1 LVATQLAH
9 YRIIE
14 KLGTGGMGEV
24 FLAQDTKLERRVA
37 IKVLPAKSLDD
48 LHARKRLLRE
58 ARAAATLD
66 HPNICSIYE
75 VNDTGD
81 SPFIVMQ
88 YVEGKTLF
96 TKLTAAPLTPEE
108 VIEVGIQIAEAL
120 AEAHERG
127 VIHRDIKPQNVII
140 TPRGQAKVLDF
151 GLARIAQTAEV
162 DAEAKTETQL
172 TGEGYIVGTV
182 AYMSPEQLKAMPI
195 DARSDLFSLGAT
207 LYECAT
213 GKPAFTGNS
222 KIEISSKVL
231 QVEPRKPSHLNPGI
245 PRGLE
250 QIILRA
256 MAKDAEAR
264 YQSATQML
272 EDLRRLRSSLSGV
285 TAVFPSVTRESSGA
299 VIASEVTGFPRLLRS
314 RMFLIAAAVIAILVV
329 GLVALKFLRP
339 APYQVNSAARL
350 YFDEGVKAIHLG
362 TYFQASKALKQ
373 AVDSDRQYAPAHA
386 RLAEAYLEI
395 STTEQARAEVLDAVA
410 LANQR
415 ALATSDKTHLDAIDA
430 TVRRDFPAAIISYQ
444 TLLSQAP
451 AGEKANAY
459 VDLGR
464 AYERNEQLD
473 KAIENYAQATALDQ
487 QSPGAF
493 LRLGVAYGRRR
504 DQKRE
509 DLKNAEAAFSKAE
522 QIYQVLTNNEGQ
534 VEVVFQR
541 GMLLYGTGNLPA
553 AKEQFENALEM
564 AKSQNNPYQITR
576 TELELSLVYR
586 DQGNVEGAKA
596 LAADAITIAQNNDI
610 KNVAINGLIDL
621 GLAFMSSGSFDDAGN
636 YFQQALDLA
645 RRANSKAGEMRAH
658 VSLARL
664 NFQRSNNDEAIA
676 ELKPALDFYRSS
688 GYRRETSIVLTLL
701 GRAYQDKGE
710 DATAQKYFEE
720 QFDLVTK
727 AGDDSGIGDSH
738 MSLAFLKGINQ
749 DAYTEAL
756 AHLDEKLKID
766 DLRKSERGKA
776 FTQMNR
782 GNFLWQLGRYDE
794 ARAALDSAFAIATK
808 PEAQLNTVIA
818 WVHLVRARI
827 ALSQLQFAEARKEAQ
842 LAVDAS
848 AKFPDVA
855 LQAKACLGR
864 AMALSGS
871 GAEGKKLCEE
881 ALAEAQKL
889 KSRPLITSAELALAE
904 AMLAGKDSAAA
915 LQTALD
921 VQKAFA
927 QSVQKDSEWRA
938 LLIAARSSDLAGD
951 KTAAQDY
958 ATRADKACSE
968 LAQKWGAESYESYL
982 RRPDIQLYR
991 TQLAQILKGT
1001 T

>member
-1 LVATQLAH
+1 LVATQIAH

-37 IKVLPAKSLDD
+37 IKLLPAKSLDD
-48 LHARKRLLRE
+48 VHARKRLLRE
-58 ARAAATLD
+58 AKAAATLD

-75 VNDTGD
+75 VNDSGD

-96 TKLTAAPLTPEE
+96 SKLQEAPLTPEE
-108 VIEVGIQIAEAL
+108 VIDVGIQIAEAL

-162 DAEAKTETQL
+162 DAEAKTDTQL

-182 AYMSPEQLKAMPI
+182 AYMSPEQLRAMPI

-213 GKPAFTGNS
+213 GKAAFTGNS

-231 QVEPRKPSHLNPGI
+231 QVEPRKPSHVNPGI

-256 MAKDAEAR
+256 MAKDADTR
-264 YQSATQML
+264 YQSATEML
-272 EDLRRLRSSLSGV
+272 DDLKRLRSSLSSV

-299 VIASEVTGFPRLLRS
+299 IAPPAVSPFQRAIRS
-314 RMFLIAAAVIAILVV
+314 RKVQIALAAIVVLVL
-329 GLVALKFLRP
+329 GWVAFRLWRP
-339 APYQVNSAARL
+339 APYQVNSAAKL
-350 YFDEGVKAIHLG
+350 YFDEGVKAIGLG

-373 AVDSDRQYAPAHA
+373 AVDSDPQYAPAHA

-395 STTEQARAEVLDAVA
+395 SNTEQARAEVLDAVA

-415 ALATSDKTHLDAIDA
+415 ALSNADKLHLDAIDA
-430 TVRRDFPAAIISYQ
+430 TVRRDFPAAIASYQ
-444 TLLSQAP
+444 ALLSQAP
-451 AGEKANAY
+451 ASEKANAY

-473 KAIENYAQATALDQ
+473 DAIENYSKATAVDTP
-487 QSPGAF
+487 SPGAF
-493 LRLGVAYGRRR
+493 LHLGMAYTRRR
-504 DQKRE
+504 DKKR
-509 DLKNAEAAFSKAE
+509 DDQTNAEAAFAKAE
-522 QIYQVLTNNEGQ
+522 RIYQVLTNNEGQ

-541 GMLLYGTGNLPA
+541 GALFYGTGNLPD
-553 AKEQFENALEM
+553 AKEQFEKALEM
-564 AKSQNNPYQITR
+564 AKSQSNPYQITR

-586 DQGNVEGAKA
+586 DLGNVEGAKA

-645 RRANSKAGEMRAH
+645 RRANLKAGEMRAH

-664 NFQRSNNDEAIA
+664 NFQRSQNDEAIA

-688 GYRRETSIVLTLL
+688 GYRRDASIVLTLL

-720 QFDLVTK
+720 QFDLVSK
-727 AGDDSGIGDSH
+727 AGDDSGVGDSH
-738 MSLAFLKGINQ
+738 MSLAFLKGLNQ
-749 DAYTEAL
+749 DAFTEAL

-766 DLRKSERGKA
+766 ELRKSDRGKA

-794 ARAALDSAFAIATK
+794 ARAALDAAFAIATK
-808 PEAQLNTVIA
+808 PESQLNTVIA
-818 WVHLVRARI
+818 WVHLVRARM
-827 ALSQLQFAEARKEAQ
+827 ALSQLQYGEARKEAQ

-855 LQAKACLGR
+855 LQAKSCLGR
-864 AMALSGS
+864 AMALSGA
-871 GAEGKKLCEE
+871 GAEGRKLCEE
-881 ALAEAQKL
+881 AQAAAQNL
-889 KSRPLITSAELALAE
+889 KSRPLITSTQLALAE
-904 AMLAGKDSAAA
+904 AMLASKDTTAAR
-915 LQTALD
+915 QTALD
-921 VQKAFA
+921 AQKVFA

-958 ATRADKACSE
+958 ASRADKACSE
-968 LAQKWGAESYESYL
+968 LAQKWGADSYESYL

-991 TQLAQILKGT
+991 TQLAQILKSNQ
-1001 T
+1001 

>member
-1 LVATQLAH
+1 
-9 YRIIE
+9 
-14 KLGTGGMGEV
+14 MGEV

-37 IKVLPAKSLDD
+37 IKLLPARSLDD

-58 ARAAATLD
+58 AKAAATLD
-66 HPNICSIYE
+66 HPNICAIYE
-75 VNDTGD
+75 VNDAGD

-88 YVEGKTLF
+88 YLEGKTLF
-96 TKLTAAPLTPEE
+96 SKLQAAPLTPEE
-108 VIEVGIQIAEAL
+108 VIDVGIQIAEAL

-162 DAEAKTETQL
+162 DAEAKTDTQL

-213 GKPAFTGNS
+213 GKAAFTGNS

-250 QIILRA
+250 QIILKA
-256 MAKDAEAR
+256 MAKDTDAR
-264 YQSATQML
+264 YQSATEML
-272 EDLRRLRSSLSGV
+272 EDLKRLRSSFSSV
-285 TAVFPSVTRESSGA
+285 TAVFPSVTTESSGA
-299 VIASEVTGFPRLLRS
+299 MTPPSLTRFQQALRS
-314 RMFLIAAAVIAILVV
+314 RKVQIALAAIVVLLLGAIGYKLW
-329 GLVALKFLRP
+329 RP
-339 APYQVNSAARL
+339 APYQLNSAAKL

-373 AVDSDRQYAPAHA
+373 AVDSDPQYAPAHA

-395 STTEQARAEVLDAVA
+395 SNTEQARAEVLDAVA
-410 LANQR
+410 RASQR
-415 ALATSDKTHLDAIDA
+415 ALATSDKLHLDAIDA
-430 TVRRDFPAAIISYQ
+430 TVRRDFPAAVASYQ
-444 TLLSQAP
+444 ALLAQAP
-451 AGEKANAY
+451 ASEKANAY

-473 KAIENYAQATALDQ
+473 NAIENYSQATTLDP
-487 QSPGAF
+487 QSAGAF

-504 DQKRE
+504 DQKKE
-509 DLKNAEAAFSKAE
+509 DPKNAEAAFSKAE

-541 GMLLYGTGNLPA
+541 GMLFYGTGSLPA

-564 AKSQNNPYQITR
+564 AKNQNNPYQITR

-645 RRANSKAGEMRAH
+645 RRANSKPGEMRAH

-676 ELKPALDFYRSS
+676 ELKPALEFYKSS
-688 GYRRETSIVLTLL
+688 GYARDASITLTLL

-710 DATAQKYFEE
+710 DATAQKYFDE
-720 QFDLVTK
+720 QLDLVTK
-727 AGDDSGIGDSH
+727 AGDKSGLGDLQ
-738 MSLAFLKGINQ
+738 MSLAFLKGMNQ

-766 DLRKSERGKA
+766 ESRKSERGKA

-794 ARAALDSAFAIATK
+794 ARAALDSAFEIATK

-827 ALSQLQFAEARKEAQ
+827 AISQLQYAEAKKEAQ

-848 AKFPDVA
+848 AKFPDVL

-864 AMALSGS
+864 ALALSGA
-871 GAEGKKLCEE
+871 GAEGRKLCEE
-881 ALAEAQKL
+881 ALSAAQNL
-889 KSRPLITSAELALAE
+889 KSRPLMMSAQLALAE
-904 AMLAGKDSAAA
+904 AMLVSKDLAAA

-921 VQKAFA
+921 AQKVFA

-958 ATRADKACSE
+958 ATRADQACSE
-968 LAQKWGAESYESYL
+968 LPQKWGADSYESYL

-991 TQLAQILKGT
+991 AQLAQILKGT
-1001 T
+1001 R

>member
-1 LVATQLAH
+1 
-9 YRIIE
+9 
-14 KLGTGGMGEV
+14 MGEV

-37 IKVLPAKSLDD
+37 IKLLPAKSLDD
-48 LHARKRLLRE
+48 MHARKRLLRE

-75 VNDTGD
+75 VNDAGD

-96 TKLTAAPLTPEE
+96 TKLQEAPLPPEE
-108 VIEVGIQIAEAL
+108 VIEVGIQMAEAL

-151 GLARIAQTAEV
+151 GLARIAQPAEV
-162 DAEAKTETQL
+162 DAEAKTDTQL

-213 GKPAFTGNS
+213 GKPAFTGTS

-250 QIILRA
+250 QIILKA
-256 MAKDAEAR
+256 MAKDADAR
-264 YQSATQML
+264 YQSATEML
-272 EDLRRLRSSLSGV
+272 GDLKRLRSSLSSV
-285 TAVFPSVTRESSGA
+285 TAVFPSVTRESSG
-299 VIASEVTGFPRLLRS
+299 VEIVTEGTGFQRLVHS
-314 RMFLIAAAVIAILVV
+314 RKIQIAIAAIVVVVLAWIAFKLW
-329 GLVALKFLRP
+329 RP
-339 APYQVNSAARL
+339 APYQVNSAAKL
-350 YFDEGVKAIHLG
+350 YFDEGVRAIHLG

-373 AVDSDRQYAPAHA
+373 AVDSDPQYAPAHA

-395 STTEQARAEVLDAVA
+395 SNTEQARAEVLDAVA
-410 LANQR
+410 RANQR
-415 ALATSDKTHLDAIDA
+415 ALVSADKLHLDAIDA
-430 TVRRDFPAAIISYQ
+430 TVRRDFPAAVAAYQ
-444 TLLSQAP
+444 ALLAQTP
-451 AGEKANAY
+451 ASEKANAY

-473 KAIENYAQATALDQ
+473 NAIENYSQATTSDA
-487 QSPGAF
+487 QSAGAF
-493 LRLGVAYGRRR
+493 LRLGVAYSRRR
-504 DQKRE
+504 DQKKE
-509 DLKNAEAAFSKAE
+509 DPKNADAAFAKAE

-541 GMLLYGTGNLPA
+541 GVLFYGTGNLPA
-553 AKEQFENALEM
+553 AKEQFEKALEM
-564 AKSQNNPYQITR
+564 AKSQNNPYQMTR

-621 GLAFMSSGSFDDAGN
+621 GLAFMSGGSFDDAGN

-645 RRANSKAGEMRAH
+645 LRANSKAGEMRAH
-658 VSLARL
+658 LSLARL
-664 NFQRSNNDEAIA
+664 NFQRSNNDQAIA

-766 DLRKSERGKA
+766 DLRKSDRGKA

-782 GNFLWQLGRYDE
+782 GNFLWQLGRYEE

-827 ALSQLQFAEARKEAQ
+827 ALSQLQYGEAQKEAQ

-848 AKFPDVA
+848 AKFPDVL

-864 AMALSGS
+864 AMALSGG
-871 GAEGKKLCEE
+871 GAQGRKLCEE
-881 ALAEAQKL
+881 ALAAAQSL
-889 KSRPLITSAELALAE
+889 KSRPLITSAQLALAD
-904 AMLAGKDSAAA
+904 AMLAGKDPAGA

-921 VQKAFA
+921 AQKVFA

-951 KTAAQDY
+951 KNAAQDY
-958 ATRADKACSE
+958 ASRADKTCSE
-968 LAQKWGAESYESYL
+968 LAQKWGADSYDSYL

-991 TQLAQILKGT
+991 TQLAQILKGNK
-1001 T
+1001 

>member
-1 LVATQLAH
+1 
-9 YRIIE
+9 
-14 KLGTGGMGEV
+14 MGEV

-37 IKVLPAKSLDD
+37 IKLLPAKSLDD
-48 LHARKRLLRE
+48 IHARKRLLRE

-96 TKLTAAPLTPEE
+96 SKLQEAPLTPEE
-108 VIEVGIQIAEAL
+108 VIDVGIQIAEAL

-127 VIHRDIKPQNVII
+127 VIHRDIKPHNVII

-162 DAEAKTETQL
+162 DAEAKTDTQL

-213 GKPAFTGNS
+213 GKAAFTGNS

-245 PRGLE
+245 PHGLE
-250 QIILRA
+250 QIILKA
-256 MAKDAEAR
+256 MAKDADAR

-272 EDLRRLRSSLSGV
+272 EDLKRLRSSLSSV
-285 TAVFPSVTRESSGA
+285 TAVFPSVTHESSGT
-299 VIASEVTGFPRLLRS
+299 VIASEPIGFQQLLRS
-314 RMFLIAAAVIAILVV
+314 RKVQIALAAIVVLVLGWIAFKLW
-329 GLVALKFLRP
+329 RP
-339 APYQVNSAARL
+339 APYQVNSAAKL

-373 AVDSDRQYAPAHA
+373 AVDSDPQYAPAHA
-386 RLAEAYLEI
+386 RLAETYLEI
-395 STTEQARAEVLDAVA
+395 SNTEQARAEVLDAVA

-415 ALATSDKTHLDAIDA
+415 ALATGDKLHLDAIEA
-430 TVRRDFPAAIISYQ
+430 TVRRDFPAAIASFQ
-444 TLLSQAP
+444 TLLSQAA
-451 AGEKANAY
+451 AGEKANAH

-464 AYERNEQLD
+464 AYERAEQLD
-473 KAIENYAQATALDQ
+473 NAIENYSQATTLDS
-487 QSPGAF
+487 QSAGAF
-493 LRLGVAYGRRR
+493 LRLGMAYGRRR
-504 DQKRE
+504 DQKKG
-509 DLKNAEAAFSKAE
+509 DPKNAEVAFGKAE

-541 GMLLYGTGNLPA
+541 GVLFYGTGNLPA

-564 AKSQNNPYQITR
+564 ARSQNNPYQITR

-596 LAADAITIAQNNDI
+596 LAADAITISQNNDI

-645 RRANSKAGEMRAH
+645 HRANSKAGEMRAH

-676 ELKPALDFYRSS
+676 ELKPALEFYKSS
-688 GYRRETSIVLTLL
+688 GYPRDASITLTLL

-710 DATAQKYFEE
+710 DATAQKYFDE

-727 AGDDSGIGDSH
+727 AGDNSGLGDLQ
-738 MSLAFLKGINQ
+738 MSLAFLKGMNQ

-766 DLRKSERGKA
+766 DLRKSDRNKA
-776 FTQMNR
+776 STQMNR

-794 ARAALDSAFAIATK
+794 ARAALDAAFAIATK

-827 ALSQLQFAEARKEAQ
+827 ALSQLQYAEAKKEAQ
-842 LAVDAS
+842 LAADVS
-848 AKFPDVA
+848 AKFPDVL

-864 AMALSGS
+864 AMALSGAGS
-871 GAEGKKLCEE
+871 EGRKLCEE
-881 ALAEAQKL
+881 ALSAAQKL
-889 KSRPLITSAELALAE
+889 KSRPLTTSAQLALAE
-904 AMLAGKDSAAA
+904 AMLASKDSAAA

-921 VQKAFA
+921 AQKIFA

-938 LLIAARSSDLAGD
+938 LLIAARASDLAGD

-958 ATRADKACSE
+958 ASRADKACSE

-1001 T
+1001 K

>member
-1 LVATQLAH
+1 M
-9 YRIIE
+9 
-14 KLGTGGMGEV
+14 GGMGEV
-24 FLAQDTKLERRVA
+24 FLAQDTKLERKVA
-37 IKVLPAKSLDD
+37 IKLLPVKSLDD
-48 LHARKRLLRE
+48 IHARKRLLRE
-58 ARAAATLD
+58 AKAAATLD

-75 VNDTGD
+75 VNDAGD

-96 TKLTAAPLTPEE
+96 TKLQEAPLTPEE
-108 VIEVGIQIAEAL
+108 VIDVGIQMAEAL

-151 GLARIAQTAEV
+151 GLARIGQTAQV
-162 DAEAKTETQL
+162 DAEAKTDTQL

-231 QVEPRKPSHLNPGI
+231 QVEPRKPSHVNPGI

-250 QIILRA
+250 QIILKA
-256 MAKDAEAR
+256 MAKDADER
-264 YQSATQML
+264 YQSATEML
-272 EDLRRLRSSLSGV
+272 DDLKRLRSSLSSV

-299 VIASEVTGFPRLLRS
+299 ITPPALTPFQQAVRS
-314 RMFLIAAAVIAILVV
+314 RKVQIALAAIVVLVLGWIAFKLW
-329 GLVALKFLRP
+329 RP
-339 APYQVNSAARL
+339 APYQVNSAAQL

-373 AVDSDRQYAPAHA
+373 AVDSDPQYAPAHT

-395 STTEQARAEVLDAVA
+395 SNTEQARAEVLDAVA

-415 ALATSDKTHLDAIDA
+415 ALATGDKLHLDAIDS
-430 TVRRDFPAAIISYQ
+430 TVRRDFPSAIASYQ
-444 TLLSQAP
+444 ALLAQAP
-451 AGEKANAY
+451 AGEKANAH

-464 AYERNEQLD
+464 AYERSEQID
-473 KAIENYAQATALDQ
+473 NAIENYAKAITLDS

-493 LRLGVAYGRRR
+493 LRLGIAYGRRR
-504 DQKRE
+504 DQKKE
-509 DLKNAEAAFSKAE
+509 DQKNAEAAFSKAE

-541 GMLLYGTGNLPA
+541 GVLFYGTGKLA
-553 AKEQFENALEM
+553 EAKEQFEKALEM

-621 GLAFMSSGSFDDAGN
+621 GLAFMSGGSFDDAQN
-636 YFQQALDLA
+636 YFQQALDLS

-658 VSLARL
+658 LSLGRL

-676 ELKPALDFYRSS
+676 ELKPALDFYQSS
-688 GYRRETSIVLTLL
+688 GYRREASIVLTLL

-727 AGDDSGIGDSH
+727 AGDDSGMGDSH
-738 MSLAFLKGINQ
+738 MSLAFLKGLNQ

-766 DLRKSERGKA
+766 DLRKSDRGKA

-782 GNFLWQLGRYDE
+782 GNFLWQLGRYAE
-794 ARAALDSAFAIATK
+794 ARAALDAAFAIATK

-827 ALSQLQFAEARKEAQ
+827 ALSQLQYAEAKKEAQ

-848 AKFPDVA
+848 AKFPDVL

-864 AMALSGS
+864 AMALSGG
-871 GAEGKKLCEE
+871 GAEGRKLCEE
-881 ALAEAQKL
+881 ALSAAQNL
-889 KSRPLITSAELALAE
+889 KSRPLITSAQLALAD

-915 LQTALD
+915 LQAALD
-921 VQKAFA
+921 AQRVFA

-951 KTAAQDY
+951 KNAAQDY
-958 ATRADKACSE
+958 ASRADKVCSE
-968 LAQKWGAESYESYL
+968 LPQKWGAENYESYL

-991 TQLAQILKGT
+991 TQLAQILKGSK
-1001 T
+1001 